1 MIKINLLPKTLRK
14 RVEPGWWR
22 IIAVAFPVMTLGVI
36 GIVQWGLSNQ
46 INQLTTQRDQLQLEV
61 DALQR
66 YVQGQQALNVQQ
78 RELES
83 IVSIKSTLERDA
95 VKWSTQLA
103 SFVERIPRSGSR
115 AAVSLRSLSLK
126 RVVPQAAG
134 GAVLYD
140 GKNVSSEFTIQGEAP
155 QMGDIIRFVNA
166 FETDPK
172 FGIQFNQANYTKE
185 SNRYSFTATVG
196 LVSDTP
202 APADPAA
209 TQPQEQPQNGQPAP
223 PANGAP
229 PTNGAPPAQGPG
241 GRP

>member
-22 IIAVAFPVMTLGVI
+22 IIAVAFPVVTLGVI

-83 IVSIKSTLERDA
+83 IVSIKSALERDA

-103 SFVERIPRSGSR
+103 TFVERIPRSGSR

-140 GKNVSSEFTIQGEAP
+140 GKNVGSEFTIQGEAP

-166 FETDPK
+166 FETDPR

-185 SNRYSFTATVG
+185 SNRYSFTANVG

-202 APADPAA
+202 VATDPAA
-209 TQPQEQPQNGQPAP
+209 TQQPQNGQPTP
-223 PANGAP
+223 PS
-229 PTNGAPPAQGPG
+229 NGAPPAQGPG